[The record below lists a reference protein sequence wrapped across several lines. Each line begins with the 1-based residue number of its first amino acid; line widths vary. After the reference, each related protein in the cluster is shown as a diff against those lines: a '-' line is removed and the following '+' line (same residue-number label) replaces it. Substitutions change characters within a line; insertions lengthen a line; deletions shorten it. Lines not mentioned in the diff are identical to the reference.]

1 MIETKLY
8 VGNLSRFTSRD
19 DLSVLFSQAG
29 DVTEAKLITD
39 RKSGESKRFAF
50 ITMSAQSE
58 ADHAVSMFNGYSLFQ
73 HELNVRL
80 VKPRAQRGLIDPAFT
95 L

>member
-1 MIETKLY
+1 METKLY

-29 DVTEAKLITD
+29 DVTEAKLITE
-39 RKSGESKRFAF
+39 RKSGESKRFAI

-58 ADHAVSMFNGYSLFQ
+58 ADHAVSMFNGSSLFQ
-73 HELNVRL
+73 LEFNVRL
-80 VKPRAQRGLIDPAFT
+80 VKPRGQRGLIDPAFT